1 MSKNS
6 KASLYDLASELQEVY
21 SQLKGVASSSLNEK
35 QDIGE
40 VKKMNKKLDK
50 LKSSLSVKLK
60 GYLQNGKI
68 ENIYQAQAESHNNDR
83 SEVADLINSL
93 TESHISHQI
102 VHLVNEEGDEVIR
115 RGELFVLPICV
126 STKTLD
132 KPFEASVVFEEVTK
146 ELVRSEY
153 MDKTQLVS
161 FFPELIS
168 NFELE
173 FLDYKVW
180 HDLHVELLGGPLAI
194 NFHERIIPYLNEDE
208 QGEEEPEVVEE
219 SMELFFIVG
228 TVMNDI
234 TLEEQDEELPVLFSP
249 TQADKIESFM
259 KLMSEHKFEH
269 DIDFMAPFDL
279 SSGLYIGC
287 AKYYQQCVE
296 EFIDST
302 CAEDAQANFFFA
314 MSEEMNH
321 EQYFVIGSLEDDS
334 TLKEY
339 ILVKRQPYLDEELF
353 IDSVQDAFVEKK
365 VDQALFVEEFIS
377 LNAIE
382 RSQDVSQYFY
392 NFSGV
397 KVIGTAMQ
405 MMNEERPKYLH

>member
-21 SQLKGVASSSLNEK
+21 NQLKGIATSNLNEK

-50 LKSSLSVKLK
+50 LKSSLSVRLK

-83 SEVADLINSL
+83 SEVADLINNL

-102 VHLVNEEGDEVIR
+102 VHLVNEDGEEVIR
-115 RGELFVLPICV
+115 RGDLFVLPICV

-132 KPFEASVVFEEVTK
+132 KPFDASLVLKEVTK
-146 ELVRSEY
+146 ELVRSQY
-153 MDKTQLVS
+153 MNTNQLVS

-194 NFHERIIPYLNEDE
+194 DFHERVLPYLEDKDE
-208 QGEEEPEVVEE
+208 QEPEEIIEE
-219 SMELFFIVG
+219 SIELFFIVG
-228 TVMNDI
+228 TVMKEI
-234 TLEEQDEELPVLFSP
+234 SVEEQDEEMPILFAP
-249 TQADKIESFM
+249 TEAEKIETFM
-259 KLMSEHKFEH
+259 KAMSEHKFEH
-269 DIDFMAPFDL
+269 EIAFMAPFDL

-287 AKYYQQCVE
+287 GKYYQQCVE
-296 EFIDST
+296 EFVNST
-302 CAEDAQANFFFA
+302 YADDPQATFFFA
-314 MSEEMNH
+314 MTEEMNQ

-339 ILVKRQPYLDEELF
+339 VLVKRQPYLDEELF
-353 IDSVQDAFVEKK
+353 IDAVEEEFTEKK

-397 KVIGTAMQ
+397 KVIGLATQ
-405 MMNEERPKYLH
+405 MMNEEKPKYLH